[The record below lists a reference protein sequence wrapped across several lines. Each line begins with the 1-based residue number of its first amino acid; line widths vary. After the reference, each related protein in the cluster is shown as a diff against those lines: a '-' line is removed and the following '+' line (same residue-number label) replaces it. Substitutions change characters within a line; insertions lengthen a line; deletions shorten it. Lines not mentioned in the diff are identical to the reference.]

1 MDATQ
6 LKRIPLFQDVPDEDL
21 RVVTTF
27 ATSEEVPEGKVIVRE
42 GDFANH
48 FMAIEEG
55 NAEVSKDGEKVGELT
70 AGDIFGEIGL
80 LDKEKRSATITATS
94 RVKLIKIERW
104 ELQRLKSKLPH
115 VYKRIEELA
124 AGRREAEAD
133 G

>member
-27 ATSEEVPEGKVIVRE
+27 ATSEEVPEGKVIVKE
-42 GDFANH
+42 GDFANQ

-55 NAEVSKDGEKVGELT
+55 NAEVTRDGEKVGELT

-80 LDKEKRSATITATS
+80 LEKEKRSATVTATS
-94 RVKLIKIERW
+94 RVKLIRIERW

-115 VYKRIEELA
+115 IYKRIEELA
-124 AGRREAEAD
+124 AGRRKADAE

>member
-21 RVVTTF
+21 RVITTF
-27 ATSEEVPEGKVIVRE
+27 ATSEEVPEDKVIVKE
-42 GDFANH
+42 GDFANQ

-55 NAEVSKDGEKVGELT
+55 TAEVTRDGEKVGELT

-80 LDKEKRSATITATS
+80 LEKEKRSATVTATS
-94 RVKLIKIERW
+94 RVKLIRIERW

-115 VYKRIEELA
+115 IYSRIEELA
-124 AGRREAEAD
+124 AGRRQAD
-133 G
+133 E

>member
-27 ATSEEVPEGKVIVRE
+27 ATSEEVPEGKVIVKE
-42 GDFANH
+42 GDFANQ

-55 NAEVSKDGEKVGELT
+55 TAKVTRDGQTIGELGP
-70 AGDIFGEIGL
+70 GDIFGEMGL
-80 LDKEKRSATITATS
+80 LEKEKRSATIEATS

-104 ELQRLKSKLPH
+104 ELQRLKKTLPQ
-115 VYKRIEELA
+115 VYERIEQLA
-124 AGRREAEAD
+124 RERRPQP

>member
-27 ATSEEVPEGKVIVRE
+27 ATSDEVPEGTVIVKE
-42 GDFANH
+42 GDFANQ

-55 NAEVSKDGEKVGELT
+55 TAEVTRNGEKIGELKQ
-70 AGDIFGEIGL
+70 GDIFGEMGL
-80 LDKEKRSATITATS
+80 LEKERRSATVKATS

-104 ELQRLKSKLPH
+104 ELQRLKKTLPD
-115 VYKRIEELA
+115 VFERIRQVAEQ
-124 AGRREAEAD
+124 RRAPRS
-133 G
+133 

>member
-27 ATSEEVPEGKVIVRE
+27 ATSEEVPEDKVIVKE
-42 GDFANH
+42 GDFANQ

-55 NAEVSKDGEKVGELT
+55 TADVTKEGEKVGELT

-80 LDKEKRSATITATS
+80 LEKEKRSATVTATS
-94 RVKLIKIERW
+94 RVKLIRIERW

-115 VYKRIEELA
+115 IYKRIEELA
-124 AGRREAEAD
+124 AGRRQAEAD
-133 G
+133 D

>member
-1 MDATQ
+1 MDPSQ

-27 ATSEEVPEGKVIVRE
+27 ATSEEVPEGKVIVKE

-55 NAEVSKDGEKVGELT
+55 TAKVTRSGEKVGDLSS
-70 AGDIFGEIGL
+70 GDIFGEIGL
-80 LDKEKRSATITATS
+80 LDKERRSATVEATA
-94 RVKLIKIERW
+94 RVRLIKIERW
-104 ELQRLKSKLPH
+104 ELQRMKTKLPH
-115 VYKRIEELA
+115 LYKRIEELA
-124 AGRREAEAD
+124 AGRRQADAE

>member
-1 MDATQ
+1 MDPTQ

-27 ATSEEVPEGKVIVRE
+27 ATSEEVPEGKVIVKE
-42 GDFANH
+42 GDFANQ

-55 NAEVSKDGEKVGELT
+55 TAEVTRDGEKVGELT

-80 LDKEKRSATITATS
+80 LEKEKRSATVTATS
-94 RVKLIKIERW
+94 RVKLIRIERW

-115 VYKRIEELA
+115 IYKRIEELA
-124 AGRREAEAD
+124 AGRREASAD